1 MKQNKVIFSNTRKR
15 KRYQSIIVTQSQDQI
30 YASINLFYSANLGGK
45 MYSRQQEYK
54 TFREKITSTI
64 TVLKKNVAAIL

>member
-1 MKQNKVIFSNTRKR
+1 
-15 KRYQSIIVTQSQDQI
+15 
-30 YASINLFYSANLGGK
+30 